1 MSKHFVTVCFY
12 KPGSLISPVTWQ
24 ATIIFSMKFISVQIA
39 RAVSH
44 TCGPLF
50 HPSCAGGTGGPE
62 KLEAVFLGKGHAHPG
77 ADSLW
82 LLASLQTKTNPV
94 PCLPILNKS
103 RWDGAFLI
111 AENYLRAERHHP
123 EPQWLMEPCTHKLL
137 QKLSCSCL
145 VLPSGRENLL

>member
-44 TCGPLF
+44 TCGPSF
-50 HPSCAGGTGGPE
+50 HPSCAGGPV

-77 ADSLW
+77 AESLW
-82 LLASLQTKTNPV
+82 LLASL
-94 PCLPILNKS
+94 
-103 RWDGAFLI
+103 
-111 AENYLRAERHHP
+111 
-123 EPQWLMEPCTHKLL
+123 
-137 QKLSCSCL
+137 
-145 VLPSGRENLL
+145 